1 LTPEDEIARGH
12 NAARILNDGMYQ
24 EAFTAVRERLVALLE
39 SAELDPAKRLRV
51 NDLLVALTQTRKYLQ
66 KTLES
71 GKMAAEQIER
81 DKKTWA
87 ERVKE
92 HF

>member
-1 LTPEDEIARGH
+1 MNPEDEIARGH
-12 NAARILNDGMYQ
+12 NAQRILGDAMYQ
-24 EAFTAVRERLVALLE
+24 EAFTAVRDRLIALLE
-39 SAELDPAKRLRV
+39 SAELADDKRQRV

-71 GKMAAEQIER
+71 GKMAADEIER
-81 DKKTWA
+81 NKKTFG
-87 ERVKE
+87 ERIRE